1 MKETTPNITQN
12 KTVQVDEI
20 KPYVVQKLMWKNCV
34 LKLKQNLMNLVQR
47 QNTNTD
53 SDISTSESTCEWNR
67 VAIHNAS

>member
-1 MKETTPNITQN
+1 MMKETTPNITQN

-53 SDISTSESTCEWNR
+53 IYFSFRKYLWMK
-67 VAIHNAS
+67 

>member
-53 SDISTSESTCEWNR
+53 IYFSFRKYLWMK
-67 VAIHNAS
+67 

>member
-1 MKETTPNITQN
+1 MMKETTPNITQN

-47 QNTNTD
+47 QNTNTNIYF
-53 SDISTSESTCEWNR
+53 SFRKYLWMK
-67 VAIHNAS
+67 